1 MMKSYKTIR
10 VEKREGIGYLS
21 LNRPDVRNAFN
32 QEMIDE
38 IRDALSLINKDE
50 EIRVLIITG
59 EGKAF
64 QAGADITELN
74 LMKPMDLLRWN
85 EGIVRINGALE
96 KLRQP
101 VIAAINGAAM
111 GPGQAGLSACLDS
124 LVKDAP
130 QSCCSQENPL
140 MRRKPIGL
148 AWSIRWFPMV
158 RPSAGLRNWRRR
170 SW

>member
-111 GPGQAGLSACLDS
+111 GESFQNLQKWLCL
-124 LVKDAP
+124 K
-130 QSCCSQENPL
+130 
-140 MRRKPIGL
+140 
-148 AWSIRWFPMV
+148 
-158 RPSAGLRNWRRR
+158 
-170 SW
+170 